1 MQPYISYYSI
11 LEQALILINA
21 YYELLKFNLV
31 LSKYFILYLVLKSP
45 IFHFSF
51 KKKRKF
57 LCEGFCCC
65 CTLLKWYAP
74 SQDL

>member
-31 LSKYFILYLVLKSP
+31 LLKYFILYLVLESP
-45 IFHFSF
+45 
-51 KKKRKF
+51 R
-57 LCEGFCCC
+57 
-65 CTLLKWYAP
+65 
-74 SQDL
+74 DL